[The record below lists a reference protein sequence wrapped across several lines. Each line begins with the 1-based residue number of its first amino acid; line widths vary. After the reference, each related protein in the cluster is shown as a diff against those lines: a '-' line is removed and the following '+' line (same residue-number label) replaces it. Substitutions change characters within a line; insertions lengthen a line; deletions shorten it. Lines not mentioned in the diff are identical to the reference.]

1 MSDQRT
7 NNTRPGQNPMRGGGR
22 NGGRPGGPMGQ
33 FMPGEKP
40 KNFKGTMAKLLRYIG
55 RYKFSLILVS
65 LFSILSTVFSIFGP
79 KIMGNATTE
88 LAGGAMRMALGTGGI
103 DFAYI
108 AEILI
113 FLAGLYF
120 ASSVLKYIQTYIMTG
135 VNNKMTY
142 TMREEI
148 SEKINRIPLKFFDT
162 TTHGEIL
169 SRVTNDV
176 STVTRSLNDSVTEI
190 ISSIATLIGVLA
202 MMISISW
209 QMTCIA
215 LLIIPASVLVVQF
228 VVKRSQKHFKT
239 QQEYLGHVNG
249 QIEEM
254 YSGHI
259 VVKAFNQ
266 EENAIETFG
275 GFNDKLYDSAWRS
288 QFLSTLMMPF
298 TKFIGNLGYVAVCVL
313 GGYYVATGKINL
325 GDIQAFI
332 QYVRNFSQPINQVA
346 NISNVLQQTAAAAE
360 RVFEFL
366 EVEEE
371 PKDIENPTPTKG
383 IKGEVTFENVR
394 FGYKP
399 GEPVIRGFSAHV
411 QPGQK
416 IAIVGPTGAGKTT
429 IVKLLM
435 RFYDIDSGTISID
448 GHDIRTFT
456 RSGLRSLFGMVL
468 QDTWLYNATIAD
480 NIRYAKQ
487 SATDEEVQEAAWAA
501 QAHRFIKTLPGAY
514 NMELNEDATN
524 ISQGQKQLLT
534 IARAILADPQ
544 ILILDEATS
553 SVDTR
558 TEVHIQ
564 QAMDTLMEGRTSFI
578 IAHRL
583 STIKNADCILV
594 MREGD
599 IVEIGTHDELLLKN
613 GFYAELYQSQF
624 DQPED
629 DAV

>member
-448 GHDIRTFT
+448 GHDICTFT